1 MMGDAKPINTGTLGQ
16 SLTQLAGTVQKY
28 INITLGAL
36 AGILVIVILIV
47 GAAAWFKASKADSD
61 EQRANELKKIKWLAG
76 FIIFIVITWAISG
89 LVTGILQQVW
99 KVS

>member
-1 MMGDAKPINTGTLGQ
+1 MNGATRPIDAGALNTSLGE
-16 SLTQLAGTVQKY
+16 LAATVQKY

-36 AGILVIVILIV
+36 AGILVIAILIV
-47 GAAAWFKASKADSD
+47 GATAWFKASKADSD

-76 FIIFIVITWAISG
+76 FIIFVVIAWAISG
-89 LVTGILQQVW
+89 VITAILQSVW

>member
-1 MMGDAKPINTGTLGQ
+1 MDGVKPIDTGTLGQ
-16 SLTQLAGTVQKY
+16 SLAQLAGIVQRY
-28 INITLGAL
+28 INITLGSL

-47 GAAAWFKASKADSD
+47 GATAWFKASKADSD

-76 FIIFIVITWAISG
+76 FIIFIVIAWAISG

>member
-1 MMGDAKPINTGTLGQ
+1 MGGTKPFDTSTLQTNLGD
-16 SLTQLAGTVQKY
+16 LAATVQKY

-36 AGILVIVILIV
+36 AGILVIAILIV
-47 GAAAWFKASKADSD
+47 GATAWFKASKADSD

-76 FIIFIVITWAISG
+76 FIIFIVIAWAISG
-89 LVTGILQQVW
+89 VITGILQGVW

>member
-1 MMGDAKPINTGTLGQ
+1 MGDVKPIDTGTLEQ
-16 SLTQLAGTVQKY
+16 SLAQLAGTVQKY

-47 GAAAWFKASKADSD
+47 GATAWFKASKADSD

-76 FIIFIVITWAISG
+76 FIIFIVIAWAISG

-99 KVS
+99 NVS

>member
-1 MMGDAKPINTGTLGQ
+1 MGDAKPIDTVTLGQ
-16 SLTQLAGTVQKY
+16 SLAQLAGTVQKY
-28 INITLGAL
+28 INITLGSL

-47 GAAAWFKASKADSD
+47 GATAWFKASKADND

-76 FIIFIVITWAISG
+76 FIIFIVIAWAISG

>member
-1 MMGDAKPINTGTLGQ
+1 MVDVKPIDTGTLGQ
-16 SLTQLAGTVQKY
+16 SLAQLAGTVQKY
-28 INITLGAL
+28 INITLGSL

-47 GAAAWFKASKADSD
+47 GATAWFKASKADSD

-76 FIIFIVITWAISG
+76 FIIFIVIAWAISG
-89 LVTGILQQVW
+89 LITGILQQVW